1 MASLEYREDM
11 DQVRER
17 LERWWNGEDL
27 GRPVMSVVA
36 EKVPPDPKAPPA
48 KHPPECIY
56 GAAST
61 ANFDYRLRV
70 AQNACVGKWYLGE
83 SVPTASL
90 YFGTNALATY
100 LGCRG
105 EERPDTFW
113 VEPNIIDPDQ
123 ARFEVDPNGFYWQF
137 TVRLA
142 RELRRLARGKYLM
155 DFPDIIEGLDTLAA
169 MRGTDK
175 LLEDLMDRPQWVQS
189 CLRRI
194 TDRYFYCYDVLYD
207 LLRDETGGSFNWIW
221 GPGRMVKLQCDFSA
235 MISPEMFGEFAVPV
249 ITEMSERLSTC
260 FYHWDG
266 APQHHDKLLAIPRLG
281 ALQWTPPAGTA
292 APADPRWWP
301 LYHKT
306 IDAGKKV
313 MISASSTDEL
323 LALKREFGRKLN
335 QFSIHMYS
343 WYLRE
348 AQEWM
353 EAVQI

>member
-17 LERWWNGEDL
+17 LGRWWNGGDI
-27 GRPVMSVVA
+27 GRPVMCVIA
-36 EKVPPDPKAPPA
+36 EKVPPDPKAPPPQ
-48 KHPPECIY
+48 HPPECIY
-56 GAAST
+56 GASST

-70 AQNACVGKWYLGE
+70 AEGACVGKWYLGE
-83 SVPTASL
+83 AVPTATL

-123 ARFEVDPNGFYWQF
+123 ARFEVDPSGFYWQF
-137 TVRLA
+137 TLRLA
-142 RELRRLARGKYLM
+142 RELRQLARGKYML

-175 LLEDLMDRPQWVQS
+175 LLEDLVDRPDWVQI

-207 LLRDETGGSFNWIW
+207 LLRDETGGSFNWMW

-235 MISPEMFGEFAVPV
+235 MISPEMFGEFVVPV
-249 ITEMSERLSTC
+249 ITEMSERLSHC
-260 FYHWDG
+260 LYHWDG
-266 APQHHDKLLAIPRLG
+266 AAQHHDMLLAIPRVRV
-281 ALQWTPPAGTA
+281 LQWTPPAGTA

-313 MISASSTDEL
+313 MISASSSDEL
-323 LALKREFGRKLN
+323 RALKREFGRKLN
-335 QFSIHMYS
+335 QFSIGMYS
-343 WYLRE
+343 WHLRE

-353 EAVQI
+353 DVVQA